1 MEVADGESAE
11 ASGIVLEEAASQTL
25 LTGDNLPTNHKC
37 EVREVE
43 KIIEVPI
50 EILGAGQPLSPRLA
64 MKPIPVE
71 LQVMRTIA
79 RPEPVDQILDRLL
92 EALTEDLGNSEQHIS
107 NLIRRIML
115 VPDLKH
121 SLERVLAGQRKTW

>member
-25 LTGDNLPTNHKC
+25 LTGENLPTNHKW
-37 EVREVE
+37 ELREVE

-64 MKPIPVE
+64 MKPIPV
-71 LQVMRTIA
+71 
-79 RPEPVDQILDRLL
+79 
-92 EALTEDLGNSEQHIS
+92 
-107 NLIRRIML
+107 
-115 VPDLKH
+115 
-121 SLERVLAGQRKTW
+121 